1 MLRTNSSET
10 TFKENI
16 SPGKYLTRGYLHTL
30 IENVPSEIKF
40 TQRDSALLKKNNNE
54 EKEILL
60 FVTQYQPSVSSIKE
74 VLMNKRNLIQ
84 DQPLLRQSFKEPPI
98 TF

>member
-30 IENVPSEIKF
+30 IENVLSEIKF
-40 TQRDSALLKKNNNE
+40 TQRDSALLKKTTMR
-54 EKEILL
+54 KKKYCFL
-60 FVTQYQPSVSSIKE
+60 
-74 VLMNKRNLIQ
+74 
-84 DQPLLRQSFKEPPI
+84 
-98 TF
+98 